1 MEKTL
6 AKKASVFCVALA
18 CASLAFSLP
27 ALAKNEGKG
36 KSHKEKHNKGKHDSS
51 FIKDHDRDILARYLK
66 ENRKSC
72 PPGLAKKRN
81 GCLPPGQAKK
91 FGRGDIIPP
100 SVTLQSLPERILE
113 ELLRPPVGTAYAR
126 VDDNVYLINEST
138 RKVVEAV
145 TLLSGVR

>member
-1 MEKTL
+1 M
-6 AKKASVFCVALA
+6 KKASVFCIAFA
-18 CASLAFSLP
+18 CASLVFSLP
-27 ALAKNEGKG
+27 AQAKNNGHGKG
-36 KSHKEKHNKGKHDSS
+36 NPHKEKHEIS
-51 FIKDHDRDILARYLK
+51 FIKDHDRDVLARYLK

-91 FGRGDIIPP
+91 YGRGDIIPEG
-100 SVTLQSLPERILE
+100 VKLQTLPERILE

-138 RKVVEAV
+138 RKVIEAV